1 MRLNIDKLM
10 IGFVMILAVCLYAPT
25 LLEDYKA
32 NNTTNEKVTEVFAQ
46 APVPEKTTE
55 SVVLAAVTTQEN
67 IKEAVFSVEI
77 SNEVETSNYEMTD
90 VANITPKFQTKTNMT
105 NMIEETS
112 AADRNVLSSLIEA
125 QSDPEYSEFI
135 AHVKT
140 LPIKAKPSLMAS
152 DEKEKA
158 MCVRDNYDEFLE
170 TVETYYAQ
178 KAAAQAVQ
186 VAQTYVP
193 TYTEITG
200 DGKLTA
206 SKGVN
211 YGPSGKETYY
221 NLNMNGVVDIM
232 QNMGYNAEYW
242 VREDGVKMYGDYVMV
257 AADLNTH
264 PRGSLVESSLGT
276 AIVVDTGGFAA
287 SNPNQLDIATAW

>member
-32 NNTTNEKVTEVFAQ
+32 NSTTNEKVTEVLAE
-46 APVPEKTTE
+46 APAPAMTTE
-55 SVVLAAVTTQEN
+55 SMVLAAVTTQES
-67 IKEAVFSVEI
+67 IGEAVQAVE
-77 SNEVETSNYEMTD
+77 VTD
-90 VANITPKFQTKTNMT
+90 VIGKDMAKTVTTDVTKLTPKFQTKMDMT

-112 AADRNVLSSLIEA
+112 VADKSVLRTMVEA
-125 QSDPEYSEFI
+125 QTNPVYSEFI

-140 LPIKAKPSLMAS
+140 LPVEIKPSLMAS
-152 DEKEKA
+152 DERDKVLT
-158 MCVRDNYDEFLE
+158 VRDNYDEFLN
-170 TVETYYAQ
+170 TVETYYAERGS
-178 KAAAQAVQ
+178 KKST
-186 VAQTYVP
+186 QTYVA
-193 TYTEITG
+193 TYTNITG
-200 DGKLTA
+200 DGTLTA

-221 NLNMNGVVDIM
+221 NLNMSGVVDIM
-232 QNMGYNAEYW
+232 QSMGYNAQYW